1 MGNRRGV
8 DFPAVILAAGEGS
21 RLRPYSAEVPKC
33 LMELEPGVRILDF
46 ILERVRGAGFRK
58 IYVVVRAGRSRVLR
72 ESVEGGDVEF
82 IEADLDSFENLYSL
96 GIAARRIG
104 GRFLVLMSDHIFE
117 RALLEAVLDR
127 AKAAE
132 EAFVVCLD
140 MEPAVAEAEEGL
152 KLRIEGGKIVEA
164 GKSLTPIY
172 GIDTGLIYC
181 NASALKYIE
190 KALEEG
196 GPGASI
202 RDALNLAAAEG
213 EVGYVDVTGLLWKDV
228 DTSEDLEKARELY
241 WKILKRELIRPSDGW
256 ISRYLNRSIS
266 SSISIALYKRRIY
279 VNPNLISLFSF
290 LVSLIG
296 AVLLG
301 LHNLLLGGI
310 LVQASSII
318 DGMDGELARLFK
330 RVSGFGAVLDSF
342 LDRLADLAII
352 GGMVFAI
359 WPLGLVQASAALLA
373 SANAILVS
381 YVTHLLQGSGID
393 VSKIRRIPVTR
404 DVRLF
409 VVFAAALLGFIEA
422 ALYFLALAPFAYYVA
437 GVALAWRSRQ
447 VGPVQAPSSRRSPWP
462 PIPRR
467 FTPVKN
473 ALSELVGRV
482 LKFIVAFLILKL
494 LTPILSGFTLIE
506 FGDTALTSTHVLL
519 VLEMLVVI
527 YFGYAIFSSV
537 RKLADLIALRLVS
550 KVGATKETL
559 RRIFLDLTYAILGLI
574 AWVYATNLAEIP
586 LIGETL
592 SKLVMAAAAIFFFIS
607 LYRLGKRI
615 YKVFADV
622 YDRLMERLARKL
634 SHEQA

>member
-1 MGNRRGV
+1 M
-8 DFPAVILAAGEGS
+8 AAGEGS
-21 RLRPYSAEVPKC
+21 RLRPYSVEAPKC

-58 IYVVVRAGRSRVLR
+58 IYVVVRAGRSQILR
-72 ESVEGGDVEF
+72 ESVEGEDVEF
-82 IEADLDSFENLYSL
+82 IEVDLDSFENLYSV
-96 GIAARRIG
+96 GVAARRIG

-117 RALLEAVLDR
+117 RGLLEAVLER
-127 AKAAE
+127 VEAAE

-152 KLRIEGGKIVEA
+152 KLRIEDGRIVET

-181 NASALKYIE
+181 NDSALKYIE
-190 KALEEG
+190 KALEEK
-196 GPGASI
+196 GPKASI
-202 RDALNLAAAEG
+202 KDALNLAAAEG
-213 EVGYVDVTGLLWKDV
+213 EVGYVDVTGLLWKDI
-228 DTSEDLEKARELY
+228 DTPEDLEKARELY

-266 SSISIALYKRRIY
+266 STISIALYKRRIY

-290 LVSLIG
+290 LVSLVG

-330 RVSGFGAVLDSF
+330 KVSRFGAVLDSF

-373 SANAILVS
+373 SANTILVS

-447 VGPVQAPSSRRSPWP
+447 VESAQAPSSRRSPWP

-482 LKFIVAFLILKL
+482 LKFIVIFLILKL

-537 RKLADLIALRLVS
+537 RKLADLIAFRLVS
-550 KVGATKETL
+550 RVGATKETL

-592 SKLVMAAAAIFFFIS
+592 SKMVMAAAAIFFFIS

-615 YKVFADV
+615 YTVFADV